1 LAVSDNIDNLLGL
14 VNEVDPSWGK
24 AVNAIATPEVIKLFS
39 TPSLITAGSPG
50 LAFLQAW
57 GLGVTIGQAA
67 QHLSTG
73 APTTADKAALNGYAS
88 LGAEFATANDVF
100 GFAFLS
106 GLSVAGAYA
115 PISDF
120 LTDAETSFPGLAGV
134 LTSLNAD
141 ANSFTTSFTNDP
153 NAQTALV
160 TVTSKV
166 LTQPGF

>member
-1 LAVSDNIDNLLGL
+1 MAVADNIDNLLGL

-39 TPSLITAGSPG
+39 TPSLIGAGSPG

-67 QHLSTG
+67 QHLAAG

-88 LGAEFATANDVF
+88 LGPEFATPNDVF

-106 GLSVAGAYA
+106 GLSVSGTYA
-115 PISDF
+115 PIDAF
-120 LTDAETSFPGLAGV
+120 VADAETSFPGLAGV

-141 ANSFTTSFTNDP
+141 ANGFVTDFTNDTSS
-153 NAQTALV
+153 QTGLQ
-160 TVTSKV
+160 TVTSKL
-166 LTQPGF
+166 LTQPGL